1 MKGIY
6 TLSWIISLDRWKSF
20 PQMKTLLYSSLSK
33 KNQVKEVSSHYDIG
47 NGFYELSLDETLS
60 YSCGYFKTHEDRLY
74 QDQVNKADYILQKL
88 HLEKGMT
95 LLDIGCG
102 WGFLLIEAAKRY
114 QISGTGITLSH
125 EQRERFNSCIK
136 EEGLEVIKRC
146 FAGWK
151 ITGSTEKRWYGCLT
165 KHLSACGSFIWHPC
179 AAAFHNGII
188 DLHQILATKG
198 INNKLSMTR
207 WY

>member
-1 MKGIY
+1 
-6 TLSWIISLDRWKSF
+6 
-20 PQMKTLLYSSLSK
+20 MKTLLYSSLSK

-47 NGFYELSLDETLS
+47 NGFYELWLDETLS
-60 YSCGYFKTHEDRLY
+60 YSCGYFKTHEDSLY

-114 QISGTGITLSH
+114 QISGTG
-125 EQRERFNSCIK
+125 
-136 EEGLEVIKRC
+136 
-146 FAGWK
+146 